1 MFISESMSLLFIYIS
16 RDFFMLQKNK
26 NKNKIISKI
35 LQTVFCKQTIKGE
48 SSRKCF
54 FLGYAESTSL

>member
-1 MFISESMSLLFIYIS
+1 MVISESMSLLFI
-16 RDFFMLQKNK
+16 FQKIFLCFK
-26 NKNKIISKI
+26 NRKKSTSKI

-48 SSRKCF
+48 SSRNCF